1 MSISDL
7 DKKHIWHPFT
17 QMKTAQAPLPIERG
31 KGTILFDEDGKS
43 YIDAIASWWVNLHG
57 HAHPYLA
64 QKVNEQMQ
72 QLEHVVFAGFTHKP
86 AAELCQ
92 RLSKRLP
99 ANQSKFFFSGDGS
112 SAVEIA
118 LKMSIQYW
126 RNKGQKKQRFLAL
139 EGGYHGETFGAMSA
153 GARSIFSAHFQDYLF
168 EVKHLPFPKAEQD
181 CLDVLEEELKSDDV
195 AAFIFEPLVQGASGM
210 RMYSASTLDKLIKLC
225 KKYQVLCIADEVMT
239 GFGRTGDYFA
249 CNKLKE
255 EVDFMCLS
263 KGLSGGTL
271 PISLTTCTQD
281 IYNAFL
287 GNDMSTAF
295 LHGHSYTGNPIGCAS
310 AIASLDL
317 LESDECQEN
326 ISRIQQMHAS
336 FAEKLQKHQLIEDIR
351 QEGTILAIELK
362 VDQSGYNSSIK
373 EGLYKHFISQG
384 VLLRPLGN
392 VIYILPPYCISDE
405 ELKQVYKS
413 ILSALEKMAN

>member
-17 QMKTAQAPLPIERG
+17 QMKTAQAPLTIERG
-31 KGTILFDEDGKS
+31 KGTLLFDEDGKS
-43 YIDAIASWWVNLHG
+43 YIDAISSWWVNLHG

-72 QLEHVVFAGFTHKP
+72 RLEHVVFAGFTHKP

-168 EVKHLPFPKAEQD
+168 EVKHLPFPKVEQD
-181 CLDVLEEELKSDDV
+181 CLDALEEELKSDDV

-210 RMYSASTLDKLIKLC
+210 RMYSANTLDKLIKLC
-225 KKYQVLCIADEVMT
+225 KKHQVLCIADEVMT

-271 PISLTTCTQD
+271 PISLTTCNQD

-317 LESDECQEN
+317 LESNECQEN
-326 ISRIQQMHAS
+326 ISRVQQMHAS
-336 FAEKLQKHQLIEDIR
+336 FAEKLQKHELIEDIR

-362 VDQSGYNSSIK
+362 AEQSGYNSSIK
-373 EGLYKHFISQG
+373 EDLYKHFISQG

-392 VIYILPPYCISDE
+392 VIYILPPYCISDK

-413 ILSALEKMAN
+413 ILSALGKMAN

>member
-17 QMKTAQAPLPIERG
+17 QMKTAQAPLPIVRG

-86 AAELCQ
+86 ATELCQ

-168 EVKHLPFPKAEQD
+168 EVSHLPFPKDEAA
-181 CLDVLEEELKSDDV
+181 CLQALEKELAKGEV

-225 KKYQVLCIADEVMT
+225 KKQQVLCIADEVMT

-255 EVDFMCLS
+255 TVDFMCLS

-271 PISLTTCTQD
+271 PISLTTCSKE
-281 IYNAFL
+281 IYQAFL
-287 GNDMSTAF
+287 GDDMSTAF
-295 LHGHSYTGNPIGCAS
+295 LHGHSYTGNPVGCAS

-317 LESDECQEN
+317 LESEECQEN
-326 ISRIQQMHAS
+326 IRRIAKKHAS
-336 FAEKLQKHQLIEDIR
+336 FAQQIRENERIEDIR

-362 VDQSGYNSSIK
+362 ADQSGYNSSLK
-373 EGLYKHFISQG
+373 ESLYQHFISQG

-392 VIYILPPYCISDE
+392 VIYILPPYCISNM
-405 ELKQVYKS
+405 ELDQVYKS
-413 ILSALEKMAN
+413 ILSALDK

>member
-17 QMKTAQAPLPIERG
+17 QMKTAQAPLPIVRG

-86 AAELCQ
+86 ATELCQ

-139 EGGYHGETFGAMSA
+139 EGGYHLS
-153 GARSIFSAHFQDYLF
+153 
-168 EVKHLPFPKAEQD
+168 
-181 CLDVLEEELKSDDV
+181 
-195 AAFIFEPLVQGASGM
+195 
-210 RMYSASTLDKLIKLC
+210 LIH
-225 KKYQVLCIADEVMT
+225 I
-239 GFGRTGDYFA
+239 
-249 CNKLKE
+249 
-255 EVDFMCLS
+255 
-263 KGLSGGTL
+263 
-271 PISLTTCTQD
+271 
-281 IYNAFL
+281 
-287 GNDMSTAF
+287 
-295 LHGHSYTGNPIGCAS
+295 
-310 AIASLDL
+310 
-317 LESDECQEN
+317 
-326 ISRIQQMHAS
+326 
-336 FAEKLQKHQLIEDIR
+336 
-351 QEGTILAIELK
+351 
-362 VDQSGYNSSIK
+362 
-373 EGLYKHFISQG
+373 
-384 VLLRPLGN
+384 
-392 VIYILPPYCISDE
+392 
-405 ELKQVYKS
+405 
-413 ILSALEKMAN
+413 

>member
-43 YIDAIASWWVNLHG
+43 YIDAISSWWVNLHG

-168 EVKHLPFPKAEQD
+168 DVKHLPFPKAEQD
-181 CLDVLEEELKSDDV
+181 CLDALEEELKSDDV

-210 RMYSASTLDKLIKLC
+210 RMYSANTLDKLIKLC
-225 KKYQVLCIADEVMT
+225 KKHQVLCIADEVMT

-249 CNKLKE
+249 CNKLKRRGRFY
-255 EVDFMCLS
+255 V
-263 KGLSGGTL
+263 
-271 PISLTTCTQD
+271 
-281 IYNAFL
+281 
-287 GNDMSTAF
+287 
-295 LHGHSYTGNPIGCAS
+295 
-310 AIASLDL
+310 
-317 LESDECQEN
+317 
-326 ISRIQQMHAS
+326 
-336 FAEKLQKHQLIEDIR
+336 
-351 QEGTILAIELK
+351 
-362 VDQSGYNSSIK
+362 SIK
-373 EGLYKHFISQG
+373 RTIWRNPAHFFDY
-384 VLLRPLGN
+384 L
-392 VIYILPPYCISDE
+392 
-405 ELKQVYKS
+405 
-413 ILSALEKMAN
+413 

>member
-1 MSISDL
+1 MSISDK
-7 DKKHIWHPFT
+7 DKQYIWHPFT
-17 QMKTAQAPLPIERG
+17 QMKTSGKPIAIT
-31 KGTILFDEDGKS
+31 KGEGTLLFDEAGNS

-64 QKVNEQMQ
+64 QKVHEQMQ

-86 AAELCQ
+86 AAELCH

-126 RNKGQKKQRFLAL
+126 KNKGEKRYRFLAL
-139 EGGYHGETFGAMSA
+139 DGGYHGETFGAMSA
-153 GARSIFSAHFQDYLF
+153 GARSIFSEHFKDYLF
-168 EVKHLPFPKAEQD
+168 EVTHLPFPKDEETCLNALKAE
-181 CLDVLEEELKSDDV
+181 LSKGEI

-225 KKYQVLCIADEVMT
+225 KKNQVLCIADEVMT

-271 PISLTTCTQD
+271 PISLTTCTQN

-317 LESDECQEN
+317 LESDECQDN
-326 ISRIQQMHAS
+326 ISRVQQMHAS
-336 FAEKLQKHQLIEDIR
+336 FAEKLQKHQLIQGIR

-362 VDQSGYNSSIK
+362 ADQSGYNSSIK

-392 VIYILPPYCISDE
+392 VIYILPPYCITDE
-405 ELKQVYKS
+405 ELDSVYKS

>member
-1 MSISDL
+1 MSISDK
-7 DKKHIWHPFT
+7 DKQYIWHPFT
-17 QMKTAQAPLPIERG
+17 QMKTSGKPIAIT
-31 KGTILFDEDGKS
+31 KGEGTLLFDEAGNS

-64 QKVNEQMQ
+64 QKVHEQMQ

-86 AAELCQ
+86 AAELCH

-126 RNKGQKKQRFLAL
+126 KNKGEKRYRFLAL
-139 EGGYHGETFGAMSA
+139 DGGYHGETFGAMSA
-153 GARSIFSAHFQDYLF
+153 GARSIFSEHFKDYLF
-168 EVKHLPFPKAEQD
+168 EVTHLPFPKDEETCLNALKAE
-181 CLDVLEEELKSDDV
+181 LSKGEI

-225 KKYQVLCIADEVMT
+225 KKNQVLCIADEVMT

-271 PISLTTCTQD
+271 PISLTTCTQN

-326 ISRIQQMHAS
+326 ISRVQQMHAS
-336 FAEKLQKHQLIEDIR
+336 FAEKLQKHQLIQSIR
-351 QEGTILAIELK
+351 QEGIILAIELK
-362 VDQSGYNSSIK
+362 ADQSGYNSSIK

-392 VIYILPPYCISDE
+392 VIYILPPYCITDE
-405 ELKQVYKS
+405 ELDSVYKS

>member
-43 YIDAIASWWVNLHG
+43 YIDAISSWWVNLHG

-153 GARSIFSAHFQDYLF
+153 GARSIFSAHFHDYLF

-181 CLDVLEEELKSDDV
+181 CLDALEEELKSDDV

-210 RMYSASTLDKLIKLC
+210 RMYSANTLDKLIKLC
-225 KKYQVLCIADEVMT
+225 KKHKVLCIADEVMT

-271 PISLTTCTQD
+271 PISLTTCNQD

-317 LESDECQEN
+317 LESHECQEN
-326 ISRIQQMHAS
+326 ISRVQQMHAS
-336 FAEKLQKHQLIEDIR
+336 FAEKLQNHQLIEDIR

-362 VDQSGYNSSIK
+362 VNQSGYNSSIK
-373 EGLYKHFISQG
+373 EDLYKHFISQG

-392 VIYILPPYCISDE
+392 IIYILPPYCISDE